1 MQTYQTENLLESP
14 EFVSNIAEI
23 QEAEPLG
30 LQAAWLALDILNAE
44 YQRKGQNNA

>member
-1 MQTYQTENLLESP
+1 MKYETENLLESP

-44 YQRKGQNNA
+44 YQRKGNRNA

>member
-1 MQTYQTENLLESP
+1 MKYETENLLESP

-23 QEAEPLG
+23 QEPEPLG
-30 LQAAWLALDILNAE
+30 EQAAWLALDILNAE

>member
-1 MQTYQTENLLESP
+1 MKYETENLLESP

-44 YQRKGQNNA
+44 YQRKVNRNA